1 MLTSTDSVNYK
12 MENLSKDTF
21 VYIIIVK
28 STFGSVLT
36 IKRSKGASAAWARGD
51 VMVKILNKCILSI

>member
-28 STFGSVLT
+28 SIFGSVLT
-36 IKRSKGASAAWARGD
+36 IKRSKGASAA
-51 VMVKILNKCILSI
+51 